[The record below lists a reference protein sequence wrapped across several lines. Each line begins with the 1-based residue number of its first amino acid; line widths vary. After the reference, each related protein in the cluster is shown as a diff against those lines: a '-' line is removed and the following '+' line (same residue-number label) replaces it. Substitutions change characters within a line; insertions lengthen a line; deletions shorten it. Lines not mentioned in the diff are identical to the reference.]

1 MITLEGQTRKMIG
14 TSEDSKPTTNVAT
27 NTLFWELD
35 TNDTYYFDGE
45 TWVKVGAEASANA

>member
-45 TWVKVGAEASANA
+45 TWVKVGSSAES